1 MRNMSVDCDCAGVA
15 AAKPTIADIGILA
28 STDLLAIDQ
37 ACVDL
42 VYSHHGDNRDL
53 VERMESRHGL
63 RQLTYMK
70 ELGMGFDRYVLI
82 DLDNGEKRIDAK
94 EAVKGVKPFVNE

>member
-1 MRNMSVDCDCAGVA
+1 MGVPGNQYIPMEDRTGPLSA
-15 AAKPTIADIGILA
+15 A
-28 STDLLAIDQ
+28 DQ

-42 VYSHHGDNRDL
+42 VYAMKPDQNHDL

-70 ELGMGFDRYVLI
+70 EMGMGNDRYTPITCADVVNDVVLFEE
-82 DLDNGEKRIDAK
+82 DGEK
-94 EAVKGVKPFVNE
+94 